1 MSSENLLIAILL
13 LLLLGITL
21 FPQELL
27 APSSIHDDG
36 LFSFSV
42 GNISR
47 SNDPFT
53 PRCVIRQHAGNQHA
67 AVRYSD
73 FTLLFKRA
81 SCLPIGSGFLVE
93 ARLYTSEPKAAFSQV
108 SFTSIQEVPFILSL
122 HSKTLCPSVVG
133 FSSKQDSSAIR
144 RNPKTFIYEILTRW
158 QSVYSPSL

>member
-1 MSSENLLIAILL
+1 MSSENLLIAILFI
-13 LLLLGITL
+13 LLLGITL

-47 SNDPFT
+47 SNYPFT

-67 AVRYSD
+67 AMRYSD
-73 FTLLFKRA
+73 FTLLFKRE
-81 SCLPIGSGFLVE
+81 SCLPI
-93 ARLYTSEPKAAFSQV
+93 ARLYTSEPKAAFQQVV

>member
-1 MSSENLLIAILL
+1 MSSENLLIAILFI
-13 LLLLGITL
+13 LLLGITL

-47 SNDPFT
+47 SNYPFT

-73 FTLLFKRA
+73 FTLLFKRE

-93 ARLYTSEPKAAFSQV
+93 ARLVCHTSEPKNFYLRNSHKV
-108 SFTSIQEVPFILSL
+108 
-122 HSKTLCPSVVG
+122 
-133 FSSKQDSSAIR
+133 AICVF
-144 RNPKTFIYEILTRW
+144 PKFVETPAPLGGD
-158 QSVYSPSL
+158 